1 MMNKFGIPIFE
12 ATIDS
17 FDEGIMAISL
27 VDYPAVESNFLIFNK
42 LDEPVKQQFS
52 IIDEDQRIIT
62 GVVMRANWPI
72 YRYDE
77 DFGEYYIFYSPD
89 TIKIMAEKMIAD
101 NTQNEIN
108 IMHDDNKFVEGVN
121 LVELFIK
128 DTAKGISPAG
138 FENIE
143 EGSLFATY
151 KVNNEDIW
159 TEIKNGTFRG
169 FSLQGYFTIEPSKF
183 NKLKKETKNYK
194 NTIINKMN
202 KFMEKLLKSFIHCG
216 SMTTEDGKEF
226 YWVGEADLQI
236 GDELFYNTET
246 EEAVKVE
253 DGEYKLEDGTT
264 IVVVDGLVSEI
275 KEADGENEDSLDNEV
290 EAEEEKKDE
299 ACEEEKKDEAC
310 EEETPE
316 QEPETDPM
324 QEKIDALEA
333 QVEDL
338 MIQVEEL
345 KETLN
350 TLLNE
355 PAAEPI
361 AEEYKKV
368 SKQDENGIPA
378 FGSKAKRFH

>member
-1 MMNKFGIPIFE
+1 MNKLPIFE
-12 ATIDS
+12 AKINGET
-17 FDEGIMAISL
+17 EGILAIAL
-27 VDYPAVESNFLIFNK
+27 VDFPAVESNFLVFNK
-42 LDEPVKQQFS
+42 IEEKKETLKFS
-52 IIDEDQRIIT
+52 IKDEDQHIIT
-62 GVVMRANWPI
+62 GVVMRADFPI
-72 YRYDE
+72 YRYDK
-77 DFGEYYIFYSPD
+77 DFGEYYIFYSAD
-89 TIKIMAEKMIAD
+89 TIKTMAEKMMTD
-101 NTQNEIN
+101 KTFNEIN
-108 IMHDDNKFVEGVN
+108 IMHNDNEYVDGVN
-121 LVELFIK
+121 IVELFIK
-128 DTAKGISPAG
+128 DKSKGIDPTG
-138 FENIE
+138 FEDIE

-151 KVNNEDIW
+151 KVNNEEIW
-159 TEIKNGTFRG
+159 SAIKSGEFAG
-169 FSLQGYFTIEPSKF
+169 FSLQGYFTIEESDKF
-183 NKLKKETKNYK
+183 NYKKQETKNYK

-264 IVVVDGLVSEI
+264 VVVVDGLVSEI
-275 KEADGENEDSLDNEV
+275 READGENEDSLDNEV

-299 ACEEEKKDEAC
+299 ACEEEN
-310 EEETPE
+310 PE
-316 QEPETDPM
+316 QEPEKEPETDPM
-324 QEKIDALEA
+324 QEKIEALEA

-338 MIQVEEL
+338 MIQVEDL

-368 SKQDENGIPA
+368 SKQEDNGIPA